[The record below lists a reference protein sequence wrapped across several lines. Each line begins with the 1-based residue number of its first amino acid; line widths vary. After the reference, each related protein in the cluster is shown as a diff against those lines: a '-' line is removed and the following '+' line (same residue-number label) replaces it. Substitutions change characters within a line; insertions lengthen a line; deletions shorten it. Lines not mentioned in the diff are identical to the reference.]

1 MILNMRA
8 PRDNPRVFS
17 ISAAAAPVPARV
29 LRLVPGDVPWHEG
42 PVRSGFLG
50 EWRCGVLSALPS
62 GGRGVGTLLRPS
74 SRAASCESPS
84 VHGHHAFSRQVRSL
98 GKVWVCIRQSM
109 CTNFPR
115 ARRSCPQEAC
125 ACRSGKEGVAA
136 HHATSDG
143 IVYGCILLR
152 HLESGASEI
161 WA

>member
-17 ISAAAAPVPARV
+17 SSAATAPVPARV

-62 GGRGVGTLLRPS
+62 PAP
-74 SRAASCESPS
+74 RAAAAWEPCCAHRPGLQVASRRRCMGS
-84 VHGHHAFSRQVRSL
+84 GHHAFSRQVRSGYVYDNLCIRISLALVEAVLKKLAL
-98 GKVWVCIRQSM
+98 GKW
-109 CTNFPR
+109 
-115 ARRSCPQEAC
+115 
-125 ACRSGKEGVAA
+125 GVAA